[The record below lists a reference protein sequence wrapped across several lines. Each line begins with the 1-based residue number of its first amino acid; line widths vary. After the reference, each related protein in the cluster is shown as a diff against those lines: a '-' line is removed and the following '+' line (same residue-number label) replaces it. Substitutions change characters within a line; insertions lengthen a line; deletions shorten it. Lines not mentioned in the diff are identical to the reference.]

1 MRTPEGIVK
10 GNNLNPK
17 EHKKKFEKKRTLGKN
32 MGKMS
37 NIFEILEELE

>member
-17 EHKKKFEKKRTLGKN
+17 EHKKKFEEKTYIGKKYGK
-32 MGKMS
+32 S
-37 NIFEILEELE
+37 V